1 MAARCS
7 QEKKNW
13 GKCCKKNYNFQ
24 AVHHLAITKDPPEQG
39 IVFLGHLPLIAHFCP
54 YLSTWPCRHRGLR
67 PPHPPGSL
75 VVSPPLPTVG
85 WAPEQSK
92 YPHPGGGSVY
102 MWTDNRKSVSEISQV
117 QGEKCYG
124 VGGVERSRK
133 FSLSVVFGS
142 L

>member
-1 MAARCS
+1 
-7 QEKKNW
+7 
-13 GKCCKKNYNFQ
+13 
-24 AVHHLAITKDPPEQG
+24 
-39 IVFLGHLPLIAHFCP
+39 
-54 YLSTWPCRHRGLR
+54 
-67 PPHPPGSL
+67 
-75 VVSPPLPTVG
+75 
-85 WAPEQSK
+85 
-92 YPHPGGGSVY
+92 